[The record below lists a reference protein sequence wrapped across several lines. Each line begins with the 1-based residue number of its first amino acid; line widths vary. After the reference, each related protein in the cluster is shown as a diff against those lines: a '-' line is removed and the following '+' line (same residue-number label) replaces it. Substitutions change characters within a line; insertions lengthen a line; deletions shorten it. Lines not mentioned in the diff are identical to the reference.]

1 MFHSRQNSSKI
12 NRLDEMYLGTMYNE
26 KQWQSNKLLEKDGSV
41 SIHEPN
47 LHVLATESYKL
58 SNELAT
64 ETFKLSNGLLT
75 PLMNDRFSVNR
86 NP

>member
-26 KQWQSNKLLEKDGSV
+26 KQSQSNNLLEKDGSV
-41 SIHEPN
+41 SIHERN

-58 SNELAT
+58 SNDLAT

-75 PLMNDRFSVNR
+75 PLMNDKFSVN
-86 NP
+86 